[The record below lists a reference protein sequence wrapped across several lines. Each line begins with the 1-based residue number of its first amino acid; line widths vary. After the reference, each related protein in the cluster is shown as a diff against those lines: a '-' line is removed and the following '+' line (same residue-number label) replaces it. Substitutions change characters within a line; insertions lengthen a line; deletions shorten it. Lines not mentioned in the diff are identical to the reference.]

1 MKVEKSLNIKTSYSF
16 EAPLY
21 NVASKLGLIEKDT
34 ARIDSFDLS
43 NYLVSDYENTFLVRV
58 IGDSMIN
65 ENIYEGDILVVN
77 KKEQPKDG
85 KVVIASLNGEMAVK
99 RFRKIEGKV
108 YLYSANKKFLPIE
121 ILPYCQFEIQGIV
134 KHVIKNF

>member
-21 NVASKLGLIEKDT
+21 NVASKLGLLEKDSP
-34 ARIDSFDLS
+34 RIESFDLS
-43 NYLVSDYENTFLVRV
+43 NFLVSDYENSFLVRV
-58 IGDSMIN
+58 IVVSMIE
-65 ENIYEGDILVVN
+65 ENIFEGDILVVN
-77 KKEQPKDG
+77 KKVQPTDG

-99 RFRKIEGKV
+99 RFRRIEGKV

-121 ILPYCQFEIQGIV
+121 IQPYWQFEIQGIV

>member
-1 MKVEKSLNIKTSYSF
+1 MMNPNCTPNILPELDKIYAKIDLANISRLKST
-16 EAPLY
+16 
-21 NVASKLGLIEKDT
+21 
-34 ARIDSFDLS
+34 IDSFDLS
-43 NYLVSDYENTFLVRV
+43 HYLVSDYENTFLVRV
-58 IGDSMIN
+58 IGDSMID

-99 RFRKIEGKV
+99 RFRRIEGKV

-121 ILPYCQFEIQGIV
+121 ILPYWQFEIQGIV